1 MPASRLLAVDVA
13 VEFVAAALRAGALAV
28 AFLCALR
35 DAVKKPICLVFCT
48 FFGQGKCL
56 AMTESSLTELLIEKR
71 FQSDFWG

>member
-35 DAVKKPICLVFCT
+35 VSAVNLLVVNF
-48 FFGQGKCL
+48 
-56 AMTESSLTELLIEKR
+56 
-71 FQSDFWG
+71 